1 MIRAKS
7 TVLIWTLTA
16 LAAPLTLADDVRYY
30 VDNGIQY
37 RETTQV
43 TQRPV
48 TETRWEPHQTTVVQ
62 ERYTTNMQDSVR
74 TYQVPVTEHQWVLGT
89 QRSWNIFAPPTLSY
103 RLMPVTRWET
113 RTETVRIPVTKREL
127 VPTQQV
133 QHVPV
138 TNTKIGE
145 ERVVRHEIVG
155 PVTSGS
161 TSAVAQG
168 SSFGGS
174 SLDGDPPATSS
185 LPQQVDRRR

>member
-7 TVLIWTLTA
+7 TVLVWTLAA
-16 LAAPLTLADDVRYY
+16 LAAPVALADDVRYY

-48 TETRWEPHQTTVVQ
+48 TETRYEPQQTTVLR
-62 ERYTTNMQDSVR
+62 ERYTTDLQESVR
-74 TYQVPVTEHQWVLGT
+74 TYQVPVTEHQWVLGQ

-113 RTETVRIPVTKREL
+113 RTETVRVPVTKREY
-127 VPTQQV
+127 VPTQHV
-133 QHVPV
+133 QHIPV
-138 TNTKIGE
+138 TNTRIGE
-145 ERVVRHEIVG
+145 EKVVRREIVG
-155 PVTSGS
+155 PATSS
-161 TSAVAQG
+161 TGTSVAQ
-168 SSFGGS
+168 SNSFGGT
-174 SLDGDPPATSS
+174 SLDGDPPSTSS